1 MHELHVGPDLEP
13 QVAGRHHTAAEE
25 LAALASQPASLPD
38 LGPGPGTLAI
48 LRIFAAVHE
57 TSQELAVTNDVTA
70 GAVRRVAHVLTD
82 TDAEVQRRLEGLS

>member
-1 MHELHVGPDLEP
+1 MSELHVGPDLEP
-13 QVAGRHHTAAEE
+13 QVAGRHYAAADE

-48 LRIFAAVHE
+48 LRIFAAVLE
-57 TSQELAVTNDVTA
+57 TSQDLAVTNDVTA
-70 GAVRRVAHVLTD
+70 GAVRHVAHVLAD